1 MVQKY
6 ALTEDGSLYSW
17 GCNLDGSLG
26 YQGGN
31 DGYEV
36 SPMLGGET
44 ISYQNEPKR
53 VDFSGAVEVAS
64 NGMATML
71 VLKEDGTVWAIGRSY
86 MGNACLPD
94 QSLKEFTQVMSGV
107 ARPGGT
113 AEQPSSWARAEVDAA
128 LAAGIVPQALR
139 SRYTQPATRAEFCA
153 LGVALYETVTGREIT
168 GRTAF
173 QDTDDVNVEKL
184 ASLNVVGGVGDNRF
198 DPDGLLTREQAAA
211 LLSRLAEAMG
221 RPLAAREPGFA
232 DSGAISGWALSAV
245 GQMQAAQIMGGVGD
259 NRFDPAGSYTRE
271 QSIISMLRL
280 YEAAG

>member
-1 MVQKY
+1 
-6 ALTEDGSLYSW
+6 
-17 GCNLDGSLG
+17 
-26 YQGGN
+26 
-31 DGYEV
+31 
-36 SPMLGGET
+36 
-44 ISYQNEPKR
+44 
-53 VDFSGAVEVAS
+53 
-64 NGMATML
+64 
-71 VLKEDGTVWAIGRSY
+71 

-94 QSLKEFTQVMSGV
+94 QSLKEFTQVLSGV